1 MEDFLASV
9 LSLAFV
15 AQVLRITVPYALA
28 ALGGVMSERSGVI
41 NIALEGILLTG
52 AFTCTVAASR
62 IDFVAGSDAESVA
75 AGVLFGALG
84 GVFVAAIYA
93 LAVIRFEADQIVAG
107 VAINLLA
114 YGLTRYLLKLIFGS
128 SSNSP
133 PMPGFGRNILENP
146 VFWMF
151 VVIGV
156 AIWTLVGHTR
166 FGLRLRAVGDHPEAA
181 DTMGVR
187 VNRVRWLAVLAAG
200 ALAGLGGAW
209 MALSI
214 NSFVAEMSGGRGY
227 IALAAVIMGSWR
239 PQWAV
244 AACLLFGTAEAIQ
257 FQLEASQI
265 TAIPNE
271 LTKTFPY
278 VLTMVALAGFIGR
291 SRPPAGLGKP
301 YRSG

>member
-1 MEDFLASV
+1 MDDFLAGV
-9 LSLAFV
+9 LSLAFI

-28 ALGGVMSERSGVI
+28 ALGGVMSERSGVV
-41 NIALEGILLTG
+41 NIALEGILLVG

-62 IDFVAGSDAESVA
+62 IDLVAGTQADSIA

-84 GVFVAAIYA
+84 GVLVASLYA
-93 LAVIRFEADQIVAG
+93 LTVIRFQADQIVAG

-128 SSNSP
+128 TSNSP
-133 PMPGFGRNILENP
+133 PIPGFGKHILANP
-146 VFWMF
+146 VFWL
-151 VVIGV
+151 IV
-156 AIWTLVGHTR
+156 AIAFLVYVLVTR
-166 FGLRLRAVGDHPEAA
+166 TRAGLRLRAVGDHPEAA
-181 DTMGVR
+181 DTMGVH
-187 VNRVRWLAVLAAG
+187 VNRVRWLALLAAG

-244 AACLLFGTAEAIQ
+244 AACLLFGSAEAIQ
-257 FQLEASQI
+257 LQLEASSI
-265 TAIPNE
+265 AAIPNE
-271 LTKTFPY
+271 LTKTLPY

-291 SRPPAGLGKP
+291 SRPPAALGKP
-301 YRSG
+301 YQSG